1 MYMQNNLFEVRL
13 IVQIH
18 ESIKL
23 PFAYCPD
30 IRSLAVRSCRNKLE
44 CSPKGVCY
52 CTALQVYQ
60 YIRVRLYKS
69 MKHAVSS
76 RQWQRSMLLLTY
88 QKICNSAV
96 MQEYFRV
103 SSYWVGYMGFLL
115 DNDIALSLGVSYT
128 AVLQDNLT
136 LWGLINRS
144 LLECGPI

>member
-60 YIRVRLYKS
+60 YIRVGLYKS
-69 MKHAVSS
+69 IKHAVSS

-88 QKICNSAV
+88 QKIV
-96 MQEYFRV
+96 MQEYFKV
-103 SSYWVGYMGFLL
+103 SSYWVGYRGFLF